1 MAERQLYLLKSGE
14 IWLKGGN
21 RPFFERMLRRHL
33 HKTLKPYRPKILMQK
48 GRFFLAVDSGGT
60 AAAEQ
65 TLAKTFGLVGY
76 SRAYATEK
84 TLDALIET
92 AREICRE
99 AVNSRR
105 TATFKVESRRS
116 DKSFPLDSYQISSK
130 VGAAVSEAFPDLSV
144 QMKDPDLVISVE
156 IRDRAYLYGLTYPS
170 PGGLPTGSAGKGL
183 LMLSGGIDSPAAGY
197 MMAKRGLVIE
207 AVYFHAYPF
216 TSQEAQEKVET
227 LAGKLASYLGSIRLW
242 VIPFTDAQLHI
253 RNHAP
258 EQEHTLHM
266 RYAMVRLSEMLARKI
281 RASCLITG
289 EALSQVASQTVESL
303 GFTDG
308 ASALPV
314 FRPLI
319 GLDKEDIIALA
330 RQIDTYDTSILP
342 YDDCCTVFS
351 SKHPLVKPDREL
363 IQKSYDSLNLEGLL
377 LDALKQA
384 QMIRLPR
391 QEPF

>member
-33 HKTLKPYRPKILMQK
+33 QKTLRPYRPKILMQK
-48 GRFFLAVDSGGT
+48 GRFFLGVDSAGT
-60 AAAEQ
+60 AAAEEA
-65 TLAKTFGLVGY
+65 LSKTFGLVGY
-76 SRAYATEK
+76 SRAYTAEK
-84 TLDALIET
+84 SLDSLIET
-92 AREICRE
+92 ARRICRE
-99 AVNSRR
+99 AVDSRGIKS
-105 TATFKVESRRS
+105 FKVESRRS
-116 DKSFPLDSYQISSK
+116 DKGFPLDSYQIACN
-130 VGAAVSEAFPDLSV
+130 VGAAVSKAFPELSV
-144 QMKDPDLVISVE
+144 QMKHPDLVISVE
-156 IRDRAYLYGLTYPS
+156 IRDRAYLYGITYPS

-183 LMLSGGIDSPAAGY
+183 LMLSGGIDSPVAGY

-216 TSQEAQEKVET
+216 TSQEAQDKVET
-227 LAGKLASYLGSIRLW
+227 LAEQLASYLGSIRLW

-253 RNHAP
+253 RNHSP

-303 GFTDG
+303 GFTNG
-308 ASALPV
+308 ASTLPV

-319 GLDKEDIIALA
+319 GLDKEDIISLA
-330 RQIDTYDTSILP
+330 RQINTYDTSILP

-351 SKHPLVKPDREL
+351 SKHPLVKPKREL
-363 IQKSYDSLNLEGLL
+363 IEKSYHSLNLDILL
-377 LDALKQA
+377 KDALDQA

-391 QEPF
+391 KGQV